1 MYDEPINKIYLGVIR
16 KNFTEGDFGG
26 EWISGN
32 AVIDLNE

>member
-1 MYDEPINKIYLGVIR
+1 MYDEPNNKIYLGVIR